1 MFVYNSVRRKK
12 HNIHIY
18 IKPDSDANTSVRPK
32 DFMQCVTKFSS
43 DHDFLKSLKKHFN
56 SAVRNTQFCKLSDR
70 MKEDQFDINVKYNG
84 KVETGVVTS
93 STHLCV
99 YNVVINKRRT
109 ASYYGYN
116 IYIYF
121 IPKDE
126 IVSCVQND
134 NNFIVELQR
143 ADGISVGRIQKPVE
157 RRINEGQPL
166 VNKLSKPVGPALPKG
181 CQKMYKIE
189 GEDPYFV
196 ATLDEA
202 SWLKDKK
209 EITFKEVMVVSV
221 LGKLFEVVGEAR
233 VEEIDMNDYVQNYIF
248 KSKNDIPKNF
258 KHQQYKVNKTETV
271 YSNMLIDDAVE
282 GVYDMVAVGKKAGML
297 AVVIHRSFLGDV
309 RELIYT
315 EDPNVMKDLKAKFM
329 NRRKI

>member
-1 MFVYNSVRRKK
+1 MFVKNSVRAKK

-18 IKPDSDANTSVRPK
+18 IKPDSEANTSIRPK

-43 DHDFLKSLKKHFN
+43 DHDFLKSLKSHFN
-56 SAVRNTQFCKLSDR
+56 AAVRNNQFCKLSDR

-84 KVETGVVTS
+84 KVDTKSVNS
-93 STHLCV
+93 STHRCV

-126 IVSCVQND
+126 ILSCVQND
-134 NNFIVELQR
+134 MNFLVGLKSSEGST
-143 ADGISVGRIQKPVE
+143 AKSVD
-157 RRINEGQPL
+157 RRINDGQPL
-166 VNKLSKPVGPALPKG
+166 ANKLSKPVGPALPKG
-181 CQKMYKIE
+181 CQTMYKIE
-189 GEDPYFV
+189 GEQPYFV

-202 SWLKDKK
+202 SWLKNKK

-221 LGKLFEVVGEAR
+221 FGKLFEVVGEAR
-233 VEEIDMNDYVQNYIF
+233 VEEIDTNDYVQNYIF

-309 RELIYT
+309 REVIYT
-315 EDPNVMKDLKAKFM
+315 EDPNIMKDLKAKFM

>member
-1 MFVYNSVRRKK
+1 MFVYNSIRRKK

-18 IKPDSDANTSVRPK
+18 IKPDSDANTSIRPK
-32 DFMQCVTKFSS
+32 DFMQCVNKFSG
-43 DHDFLKSLKKHFN
+43 DHDFLKSLKNHFN

-93 STHLCV
+93 STHRCV

-134 NNFIVELQR
+134 SNFVVELKQ

-157 RRINEGQPL
+157 RRINGDKTM
-166 VNKLSKPVGPALPKG
+166 VNPVKEKAPKG
-181 CQKMYKIE
+181 CEFVYKIE
-189 GEDPYFV
+189 AETPYYVESLVEAVWIKQKQNYDYKKVLV
-196 ATLDEA
+196 ANVAGVLYELLA
-202 SWLKDKK
+202 PAN
-209 EITFKEVMVVSV
+209 MVTV
-221 LGKLFEVVGEAR
+221 
-233 VEEIDMNDYVQNYIF
+233 DTNDYSENHIF
-248 KSKNDIPKNF
+248 KLKSAIPKGF
-258 KHQQYKVNKTETV
+258 KHQQYIVNGSEVV
-271 YSNMLIDDAVE
+271 YSNMLIDEAVE
-282 GVYDMVAVGKKAGML
+282 GVYDTVGKKAGKL
-297 AVVIHRSFLGDV
+297 IVVIHRSFLGET
-309 RELIYT
+309 REIIYT
-315 EDPNVMKDLKAKFM
+315 EDPKLMEDYKSKFM
-329 NRRKI
+329 NRQKI